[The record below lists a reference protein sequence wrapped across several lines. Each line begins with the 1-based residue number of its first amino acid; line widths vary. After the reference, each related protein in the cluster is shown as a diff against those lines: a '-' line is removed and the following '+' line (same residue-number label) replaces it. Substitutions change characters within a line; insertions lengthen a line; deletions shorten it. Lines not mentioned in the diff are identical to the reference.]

1 MFGPLSSLTDMR
13 FPFKLSWS
21 HRLLVDVGTI
31 AYCRKTLTSR
41 EERFSRNFRF
51 LAAFVTDGDTADPAL
66 ATSNVEICYNQV
78 VGCSFLGIA
87 LFVGL
92 QQIAH
97 DNIVVSSGTDPK
109 GVPYGGI
116 VAAWLSKDRPR
127 INRCLG

>member
-1 MFGPLSSLTDMR
+1 MTFVL
-13 FPFKLSWS
+13 
-21 HRLLVDVGTI
+21 
-31 AYCRKTLTSR
+31 ASR
-41 EERFSRNFRF
+41 EERFSRNLRF

-97 DNIVVSSGTDPK
+97 DNNALQNLYRELERAENLVGPS
-109 GVPYGGI
+109 
-116 VAAWLSKDRPR
+116 
-127 INRCLG
+127 